1 MSSQYPN
8 AFSQKFASDVH
19 IQYQQGASRL
29 KGKVAER
36 NMVGGETMW
45 LPQIGSVAGHQ
56 EFERHADTQYID
68 TPHDTRKLVANPE
81 RWADL
86 IDMPDRNRSVA
97 DFLGPYVEI
106 ASAFFGRSYDS
117 TVIAAALDAATA
129 KVGGSTSESSVTL
142 PASQKVI
149 VNLSGSN
156 EGLTLA
162 KLIEA
167 KSILG
172 KNETPMGEQKY
183 FVHRQEQ
190 LDDLLNNVNQVS
202 DSDFAAVKALV
213 NGEVNYFMGFEF
225 CPTQLVAVDGSDIAS
240 TFAYTRSA
248 LVAGITSS
256 FDARVEQLPTKNY
269 SYQVWAEQDIGA
281 TRVQEEGVV
290 EVLCDQSP

>member
-29 KGKVAER
+29 KGKLAER
-36 NMVGGETMW
+36 SMVGGEAMF
-45 LPQIGSVAGHQ
+45 LPQVGAISSGTSYTRA
-56 EFERHADTQYID
+56 ADTAYVD
-68 TPHDTRKLVANPE
+68 TVHETRKLTATPT

-129 KVGGSTSESSVTL
+129 KVNGSTSESSVTL

-248 LVAGITSS
+248 LVAGITSA
-256 FDARVEQLPTKNY
+256 FDARVEQIPTKNY
-269 SYQVWAEQDIGA
+269 SFQVWCEQDIGA

>member
-86 IDMPDRNRSVA
+86 IDMPDRNRSIA
-97 DFLGPYVEI
+97 DFLGPYVQV
-106 ASAFFGRSYDS
+106 ASAYFGRRFD
-117 TVIAAALDAATA
+117 TIVLENALGTNYA
-129 KVGGSTSESSVTL
+129 KVSGATSETAVSF
-142 PASQKVI
+142 PAGQQVA

-156 EGLTLA
+156 EGLTLG

-172 KNETPMGEQKY
+172 QNETPMGEQKY

-190 LDDLLNNVNQVS
+190 LDDLLNNVSQVS
-202 DSDFAAVKALV
+202 DADFANVKALI

-225 CPTQLVAVDGSDIAS
+225 VQTQTVDVNGSDYARCV
-240 TFAYTRSA
+240 AYTKSA
-248 LVAGITSS
+248 LVAGITSGFS
-256 FDARVEQLPTKNY
+256 AKVEQLPTKNY
-269 SYQVWAEQDIGA
+269 SWQVWAEQDIGA
-281 TRVQEEGVV
+281 SRVEEEGVV
-290 EVLCDQSP
+290 EVLADQSP